1 MKSAGKSGLLI
12 TYLSS
17 RPIVIALA
25 LMATK
30 TTCHLVFWR
39 LFWHFLIFRISSFVK
54 PRYISCSSSR
64 SLNCPF
70 IISGLRE
77 LFINV
82 MSHRTNEE
90 PHRAC
95 QSIPSSTATSAIDID
110 SNINN
115 SHLRVLKSKSNSM
128 PCQASVEGAIRDVG
142 RITTS
147 ADANGENV
155 KKKNPWYYPLV
166 LLDFLIGN
174 WFLIGIG
181 VVIVLAWK
189 FPHVAANGGSK
200 YIDTRVRVFKP
211 LIRLQFSHSVSILH
225 YLRRHHRYIPDHRSY
240 ALYSRSLSPTSQ
252 LATPL
257 VYTDIFFPFLLSH
270 RIRYR

>member
-1 MKSAGKSGLLI
+1 
-12 TYLSS
+12 
-17 RPIVIALA
+17 
-25 LMATK
+25 MATK

-39 LFWHFLIFRISSFVK
+39 LFGHFLIFHISSFVRS
-54 PRYISCSSSR
+54 RYISCSSSR
-64 SLNCPF
+64 SLNCLF

-95 QSIPSSTATSAIDID
+95 QSVPSSTSTSAIDIN

-115 SHLRVLKSKSNSM
+115 SHLRVPKSKSNTM
-128 PCQASVEGAIRDVG
+128 PCQASVEGAI
-142 RITTS
+142 T
-147 ADANGENV
+147 DANGETV

-166 LLDFLIGN
+166 LLLDFLIGN

-181 VVIVLAWK
+181 IVIVLAWK
-189 FPHVAANGGSK
+189 FPHVAANGGGK
-200 YIDTRVRVFKP
+200 YIDTRIRLFKP
-211 LIRLQFSHSVSILH
+211 LIRLHFSHSVSILH
-225 YLRRHHRYIPDHRSY
+225 YLRRHHRYILDHRSY
-240 ALYSRSLSPTSQ
+240 ALNSRSLPPTSQ